1 MVKKLDIWLRNTL
14 RTGNQYFLAGVL
26 LCMTGFSLAGQ
37 GQGKAAVSASNITTF
52 TSKDGLPICTGDV
65 FVGPENRLY
74 ITTCGVVELEDKVA
88 LYAFDGY
95 QTVMIPFHAIL
106 GNENAIPIFEG
117 INDQGEL
124 FGLFHE
130 QGALRES
137 IFFFNPENDQ
147 LRLYSLKDQLGEKGM
162 VRKVVYHPEY
172 GYFILA
178 VDKKNYSLFKW
189 EDSGF
194 QNIAS
199 IPWKKDP
206 FSPGAFIRP
215 ILFPQKD
222 AIWFWEG
229 KNSSFWKYDLV
240 EHRFQEFEKRVSH
253 PPVTGYLTINGLVE
267 NKNGDVFLS
276 YLKYGVCFEKLD
288 KSSDRFIP
296 FLPVSA
302 PPKSYDGTFDNL
314 FIDQAGNVLVK
325 KPTDDDF
332 SVWLL
337 IEQES
342 GKIYDYS
349 RVLREFQEKLP
360 DARASIKLV
369 KGDDFRRNLLVTA
382 TGGIGMIELKPF
394 EAIRPFST
402 GGTRGIVELGP
413 DQFLIKSEHQH
424 FLVLDAKA
432 GVLRPCSTTKHACIA
447 DTLYSN
453 LADFPSDGHGNIF
466 LPVGEKSTSL
476 LRYNLQSH
484 QCDLLNVGIPFFRCA
499 LVDDHL
505 IALVHQNT
513 SDLYYYDLSTKQL
526 IPATV
531 GDSVL
536 HFAASIFQMK
546 KLSDGY
552 LWAGTDNGL
561 WRVNLKNNEAIKPH
575 ENLPFQQDNIYCI
588 DEGSNGDLW
597 LGTGSG
603 GVQIY
608 NPISG
613 SLRII
618 DESRGLAS
626 NTAIAILKDEEGIR
640 WINTYNGINLID
652 STGKFLIRL
661 YAEDGLASNEGNRFS
676 SLAASDGRLLFGSVS
691 GTTLIHPKL
700 VKQQYISKSELQVF
714 LSQLSYFDQNLGK
727 DTTRN
732 LRLNHSF
739 SLTLPAAQRY
749 LKVRVALSEYQGIQE
764 NRFAYRLE
772 WPGKENASEWVF
784 LGNRPELILT
794 NLPAG
799 KYDLVIRGTDYRG
812 RESTTNVRISIQAK
826 EFFYK
831 ETWFYI
837 LLVLVLS
844 AFPILWL
851 VRERF
856 ERKRL
861 QQLVQERTKKIEE
874 DKSLIE
880 AQAEQ
885 LKSLDQAKSRFF
897 TNISHE
903 FRTPLT
909 VISGMAEQIRDA
921 ERVKKLIQRNAN
933 HLLEL
938 INQIL
943 DLRKLESGNLHTRS
957 MLGDVVKYMRYIL
970 ESFQSLASGKS
981 IQLKFSASQE
991 VRRLDYDPEKLL
1003 RIVSN
1008 LLTNALKFTPPG
1020 GEVSIALEF
1029 FEAATP
1035 PYYQIRVADTG
1046 IGIAPEKLPQ
1056 IFDRFYQVDDAP
1068 SREGEGT
1075 GIGLALTRE
1084 LVLLLKGNIN
1094 VDSVPGRG
1102 TTFTVQLPLTQKAD
1116 PVESIP
1122 DIPTA
1127 QAVPEK
1133 RSHNGQ
1139 VADQPGDLPSLLIV
1153 EDNPDVMEYLITCLE
1168 EDYQLLFA
1176 ADGQEGID
1184 QAIESIP
1191 DLIVSDVMMPRVDG
1205 FTLCHTLK
1213 TDDRTS
1219 HIPIVLLTAKADIE
1233 SRIAG
1238 LQRGADAYL
1247 AKPFDKRELGI
1258 TLQNLLSLRQRLQ
1271 ARYQNLE
1278 NAPPPTADVGIQ
1290 QQDIFI
1296 TTLKEIFEERMEDPQ
1311 FDLDAL
1317 SREMLLSRS
1326 QLGRK
1331 VKALTGKAP
1340 AIFLRTLR
1348 LQKARQLLLTTDLS
1362 VKEVAYDVGFSDSS
1376 YFSRSYAEEFGEN
1389 PSETGPK

>member
-1 MVKKLDIWLRNTL
+1 GM
-14 RTGNQYFLAGVL
+14 
-26 LCMTGFSLAGQ
+26 
-37 GQGKAAVSASNITTF
+37 
-52 TSKDGLPICTGDV
+52 
-65 FVGPENRLY
+65 
-74 ITTCGVVELEDKVA
+74 
-88 LYAFDGY
+88 
-95 QTVMIPFHAIL
+95 
-106 GNENAIPIFEG
+106 
-117 INDQGEL
+117 
-124 FGLFHE
+124 FHE

-147 LRLYSLKDQLGEKGM
+147 LRLYSLKGQLGENG
-162 VRKVVYHPEY
+162 RICKVAYHPEY
-172 GYFILA
+172 GYFMLTL
-178 VDKKNYSLFKW
+178 DQEKYSLFKW

-194 QNIAS
+194 QSIAS
-199 IPWKKDP
+199 IPWHRYP
-206 FSPGAFIRP
+206 FKPGVFVRP
-215 ILFPQKD
+215 MLLPQKE
-222 AIWFWEG
+222 AIWFWEQRD
-229 KNSSFWKYDLV
+229 SYFWKYDLV
-240 EHRFQEFEKRVSH
+240 EHRFQKFQNRVSD
-253 PPVTGYLTINGLVE
+253 PPVKGLIWINGLVE
-267 NKNGDVFLS
+267 NKDGDVFVS
-276 YLKYGVCFEKLD
+276 YLNKGVCFEKLD
-288 KSSDRFIP
+288 KSTDRFIP
-296 FLPVSA
+296 FLSRSA
-302 PPKSYDGTFDNL
+302 APKSFNGTFDNL
-314 FIDQAGNVLVK
+314 FVDRAGNVLVK
-325 KPTDDDF
+325 KNSEDAIP
-332 SVWLL
+332 VWLL
-337 IEQES
+337 IEQKS
-342 GKIYDYS
+342 GKVLDYS
-349 RVLREFQEKLP
+349 KIFIAFKEKLP
-360 DARASIKLV
+360 DARALINQV
-369 KGDDFRRNLLVTA
+369 KGDDFRRNLLITA
-382 TGGIGMIELKPF
+382 SGGIGMIELKPF
-394 EAIRPFST
+394 EAIQSFPT
-402 GGTRGIVELGP
+402 GGTRGFAELGP
-413 DQFLIKSEHQH
+413 DKFLIKSESQH
-424 FLVLDAKA
+424 SLILDAKE
-432 GVLRPCSTTKHACIA
+432 GVYRPSSTTEHACLA
-447 DTLYSN
+447 DSTFAN

-466 LPVGEKSTSL
+466 IPLGGESTFL
-476 LRYNLQSH
+476 IQYKLQSH
-484 QCDLLNVGIPFFRCA
+484 QCDILEVGIPSYRNA
-499 LVDDHL
+499 MVDDHL

-513 SDLYYYDLSTKQL
+513 SDLYYYDIAAKHL
-526 IPATV
+526 IPAMV
-531 GDSVL
+531 GDSTL
-536 HFAASIFQMK
+536 HFANSVFQMK

-561 WRVNLKNNEAIKPH
+561 WRVNLKNNEAIKLH
-575 ENLPFQQDNIYCI
+575 ENLPFQQDDIYCI
-588 DEGSNGDLW
+588 DEGSNGDIW

-608 NPISG
+608 NPASG
-613 SLRII
+613 SLKII
-618 DESRGLAS
+618 DESRGLS
-626 NTAIAILKDEEGIR
+626 NNTAIGILKDEEGVR
-640 WINTYNGINLID
+640 WVNTYNGINLID
-652 STGKFLIRL
+652 SSGKFLIKL

-676 SLAASDGRLLFGSVS
+676 SLAASDGTILFGSVS
-691 GTTLIHPKL
+691 GTTLIHPKQ
-700 VKQQYISKSELQVF
+700 VKQQYISKRELQVF
-714 LSQLSYFDQNLGK
+714 LSQLSYFDQTLGK
-727 DTTRN
+727 DTTQN
-732 LRLNHSF
+732 LHLNHSV

-764 NRFAYRLE
+764 NRYAYRLE
-772 WPGKENASEWVF
+772 WPGKENASEWIF
-784 LGNRPELILT
+784 LGNQPELILT

-837 LLVLVLS
+837 LLFLVLS

-851 VRERF
+851 VKERF
-856 ERKRL
+856 ERHRL

-909 VISGMAEQIRDA
+909 VINGMAEQIREN
-921 ERVKKLIQRNAN
+921 ERVKRLIQRNSN

-943 DLRKLESGNLHTRS
+943 DLRKLESGNLQTQS
-957 MLGDVVKYMRYIL
+957 ILGDVVKYMRYIL

-981 IQLKFSASQE
+981 IQLKFASSQE
-991 VRRLDYDPEKLL
+991 VRALDYDPEKLL

-1075 GIGLALTRE
+1075 GIGLALTQE
-1084 LVLLLKGNIN
+1084 LVLLLEGNIN

-1102 TTFTVQLPLTQKAD
+1102 STFTVQLPITQKAD
-1116 PVESIP
+1116 PAESIP
-1122 DIPTA
+1122 DIPVA

-1133 RSHNGQ
+1133 RSHNGHI
-1139 VADQPGDLPSLLIV
+1139 ADQPGDLPSLLIV

-1168 EDYQLLFA
+1168 ENYQLLFA
-1176 ADGQEGID
+1176 ADGQEGVD
-1184 QAIESIP
+1184 QALESIP

-1247 AKPFDKRELGI
+1247 AKPFDKRELSI
-1258 TLQNLLSLRQRLQ
+1258 TLQNLLTLRQRLQ
-1271 ARYQNLE
+1271 ARYRNLE

-1290 QQDIFI
+1290 QQDAFI
-1296 TTLKEIFEERMEDPQ
+1296 TRLKEIFEERMEDPQ

-1317 SREMLLSRS
+1317 SQEMLLSRS

-1348 LQKARQLLLTTDLS
+1348 LQKARQLLRTTALS

-1389 PSETGPK
+1389 PSETRE